1 MAAKTNYL
9 RSGMV
14 LLSGGAQLR
23 DGDKGLIDKYIKDL
37 LTRKPVL
44 RLVFIPTASRDNE
57 KYIEL
62 FTKTFQAE
70 NVKVSILKL
79 FAQNVSS
86 KQVVADL
93 AKADIIYLGGGDPSL
108 YLTADE
114 KYPLRSGIEAAIARG
129 AIVYGLSAGATIL
142 GDVSINF
149 EFSEGSAEVS
159 SFTFENGWRMLPF
172 SVATHAEHYDQ
183 SVIAKG
189 ISSHLPILYLPSKAI
204 VAVSEYG
211 KLQLLRSDPKLETI
225 LFKEGIPRIITKQRR
240 SAL

>member
-1 MAAKTNYL
+1 MATETNYL
-9 RSGMV
+9 RSSTV

-23 DGDKGLIDKYIKDL
+23 DGDEGLIDKYIIDL

-62 FTKTFQAE
+62 FTKTFRTE
-70 NVKVSILKL
+70 NVKISILKM

-108 YLTADE
+108 YLRANE
-114 KYPLRSGIEAAIARG
+114 KYPLKSGIEAAIARG

-149 EFSEGSAEVS
+149 EFSEGSTEAS
-159 SFTFENGWRMLPF
+159 CFTFENGWRMLPF

-183 SVIAKG
+183 SVIVKSL
-189 ISSHLPILYLPSKAI
+189 SSHLPILYLPSKAI
-204 VAVSEYG
+204 VIVTDNG
-211 KLQLLRSDPKLETI
+211 KLKLLRSDPKLETI
-225 LFKEGIPRIITKQRR
+225 LLQEGIPRII
-240 SAL
+240 A